1 MQDEPSVS
9 MATRSHGNDGQGTS
23 TSFNTDTGTMASR
36 DSDGDLEKGVV
47 DVAGTAPDN
56 ALAPQMSGMRVWGSN
71 TALKHSGTEKT

>member
-9 MATRSHGNDGQGTS
+9 MATRSHGNDGQDTS

-36 DSDGDLEKGVV
+36 DRDGDTGTMASRDSDGDHENRVV

-56 ALAPQMSGMRVWGSN
+56 ALASQMSGMRV
-71 TALKHSGTEKT
+71 